1 MDQEAKS
8 SFSFASIAVS
18 FFILIVLPL
27 TITGVI
33 ISKGVVRVGEEAT
46 QANLRI
52 LDDSQKLSIG
62 ARAQTV
68 ADAVAQFL
76 SDVEKDVRIASI
88 LPRDAGSYAT
98 FLKSNTRGVIESSQA
113 GIVKIPVPVYHEIAF
128 LNREGNTVLRVTS
141 DGTAVAGNGSYAQE
155 KFFVRAKGL
164 APGEFYMGPVVGADV
179 SREEAAAGKR
189 FEGVIHLASP
199 VFDSTGFAGV
209 IELSLNAVHLAEFT
223 DHIMPTEPGLVF
235 ADVKAD
241 DLNYAFMVY
250 RNGLIISHPADYV
263 IWGYDENNQ
272 PAPVWDETNYARL
285 SQTGE
290 GGINVLN
297 MGFLDEN
304 LPKIHALAS
313 EGRSGSL
320 TYNIDETRIFV
331 AYAPI
336 PYYGNGFSKP
346 QGFGWVGMIVDIDKY
361 HNLSQE
367 KVEEIRA
374 KVERW
379 QKSSIVV
386 VFVSLILLF
395 IIALILARGLYRSIQ
410 RAAKDTESMPRHD
423 DED

>member
-1 MDQEAKS
+1 MDQEAKT

-46 QANLRI
+46 QANLRV

-62 ARAQTV
+62 ARAQAV

-76 SDVEKDVRIASI
+76 SDVEKDIRIASI
-88 LPRDAGSYAT
+88 LPRDEKSYAT
-98 FLKSNTRGVIESSQA
+98 FLKSNTRGVVQPSQM
-113 GIVKIPVPVYHEIAF
+113 GVVRVPVPVYDEIAF
-128 LNREGNTVLRVTS
+128 LNREGRVVLKVTA
-141 DGTAVAGNGSYAQE
+141 DGTAVAGDGSYAQE
-155 KFFVRAKGL
+155 DFFQRAKGL

-179 SREEAAAGKR
+179 SRAEYEEGKR
-189 FEGVIHLASP
+189 FEGTIRLASP
-199 VFDSTGFAGV
+199 VFDSSGFAGV
-209 IELSLNAVHLAEFT
+209 VELSLNAVHLAEFT
-223 DHIMPTEPGLVF
+223 DHIIPTEPGMVF
-235 ADVKAD
+235 ADVQAEDK
-241 DLNYAFMVY
+241 NFAFMVY
-250 RNGLIISHPADYV
+250 RDGMIISHPADYV
-263 IWGYDENNQ
+263 IWGYDANNQ
-272 PAPVWDETNYARL
+272 PAPVWDETNYAQL

-290 GGINVLN
+290 GGMNVLS

-304 LPKIHALAS
+304 LPKLHALAS
-313 EGRSGSL
+313 EGKAGSL
-320 TYNIDETRIFV
+320 TYTKEDSRVFV

-336 PYYGNGFSKP
+336 PYYGGGFSKP

-361 HNLSQE
+361 HNLSQQ
-367 KVEEIRA
+367 KVQEIQA

-410 RAAKDTESMPRHD
+410 KASKDSDTPLQD

>member
-33 ISKGVVRVGEEAT
+33 ISKGVVKVGEEAT

-62 ARAQTV
+62 ARTQAV

-76 SDVEKDVRIASI
+76 SDVEKDMRIASI
-88 LPRDAGSYAT
+88 LPRDVNSYAT
-98 FLKSNTRGVIESSQA
+98 FLKSNTRGVVQSSQV
-113 GIVKIPVPVYHEIAF
+113 GVVRIPVPVYHEIQF
-128 LNREGNTVLRVTS
+128 LNKDGVGVIRVASDGSILEGNES
-141 DGTAVAGNGSYAQE
+141 FAQE
-155 KFFVRAKGL
+155 EFFVRAKGL
-164 APGEFYMGPVVGADV
+164 APGEFYMGPVEGADV
-179 SREEAAAGKR
+179 SREEFEAGKR
-189 FEGVIHLASP
+189 FEGVMRLAAP

-209 IELSLNAVHLAEFT
+209 VALSLNVVHLAEFT
-223 DHIMPTEPGLVF
+223 DHLIPTEPGMVF
-235 ADVKAD
+235 AEVRAEDM
-241 DLNYAFMVY
+241 NYAFMVF
-250 RNGLIISHPADYV
+250 RNGQVISHPADYV
-263 IWGYDENNQ
+263 IRGYEASGV
-272 PAPVWDETNYARL
+272 PAPVWIEENYDEL
-285 SQTGE
+285 SKTGV
-290 GGINVLN
+290 GGMNVLN

-313 EGRSGSL
+313 EGKAGSI
-320 TYNIDETRIFV
+320 TYTLNDTRIFRT
-331 AYAPI
+331 YATI
-336 PYYGNGFSKP
+336 PYYGDGFSKP
-346 QGFGWVGMIVDIDKY
+346 EGFGWIGMVVDIDRY
-361 HNLSQE
+361 HSLSQQ
-367 KVEEIRA
+367 KVREIQD

-410 RAAKDTESMPRHD
+410 KIDKDADQTPLQD

>member
-1 MDQEAKS
+1 
-8 SFSFASIAVS
+8 
-18 FFILIVLPL
+18 
-27 TITGVI
+27 
-33 ISKGVVRVGEEAT
+33 
-46 QANLRI
+46 
-52 LDDSQKLSIG
+52 
-62 ARAQTV
+62 
-68 ADAVAQFL
+68 VAQFL

-113 GIVKIPVPVYHEIAF
+113 GIVRIPVPVYLEIAF

-141 DGTAVAGNGSYAQE
+141 DGKAVTGDGSYAQE
-155 KFFVRAKGL
+155 EFFVRAKGL

-179 SREEAAAGKR
+179 SREEAAAGKK
-189 FEGVIHLASP
+189 FEGVIRLASP

-209 IELSLNAVHLAEFT
+209 VELALNVVHLAEFT
-223 DHIMPTEPGLVF
+223 DHVVPTEPGMVF
-235 ADVKAD
+235 ADVQAD

-250 RNGLIISHPADYV
+250 RNGLIISHPSDYL

-272 PAPVWDETNYARL
+272 PAPVWDETNYAQL

-320 TYNIDETRIFV
+320 TYNLDNTRIFA

-346 QGFGWVGMIVDIDKY
+346 QGFGWVGMIVDIDRY
-361 HNLSQE
+361 HSLSQE

-410 RAAKDTESMPRHD
+410 RAAKDTDSMPGRD